1 MKDIFFQ
8 LLRIGLWSDVKIDE
22 DEFLPEISKDDWE
35 NLFLNATKQ
44 TVEGVFF
51 NAFEILNQKSLP
63 PENLLIK
70 WTVRID
76 QIENR
81 NKKINSLIGNQWRW
95 FRNNNL
101 NPIMLKG
108 QGIAK
113 HYASPLRRGTG
124 DIDWYFDSK
133 SYDRALTLLKR
144 RGITLDIEGFFDV
157 SYTSNSII
165 VEHHRKLFDME
176 NPFKNKLLKKL
187 LSTRENGL
195 VSINIDSEAIT
206 ILSPI
211 LQIVQVNLH
220 ILKHQ
225 LGFGIGVRQ
234 LCDSARLY
242 HAYKDKYD
250 SEELMII
257 YKKLGVLKW
266 IHVLHHVLVTGF
278 GLSEDKLPFSIPNK
292 IDSSWMLEEVW
303 QSGTFGY
310 YDDRYK
316 YGKRFFLS
324 VQPDSLNRIFKSFKY
339 YSRLVP
345 FEAISYILNRLFLKF
360 FFKRN
365 L

>member
-8 LLRIGLWSDVKIDE
+8 LLRIGLWSDVGTDKDE
-22 DEFLPEISKDDWE
+22 LLPELSIDDW
-35 NLFLNATKQ
+35 NSLFLYATKQ

-51 NAFEILNQKSLP
+51 DALQILNQESIP
-63 PENLLIK
+63 PENILIK

-81 NKKINSLIGNQWRW
+81 NKKINSLIANQWRW
-95 FRNNNL
+95 FKNNNL

-108 QGIAK
+108 QGVAQ

-124 DIDWYFDSK
+124 DIDWFFDSK
-133 SYDRALTLLKR
+133 SYGRVLGLLRKK
-144 RGITLDIEGFFDV
+144 GIVLDIEGFYDI
-157 SYTSNSII
+157 SYTSDSII

-176 NPFKNKLLKKL
+176 NPFKKKVLNKL
-187 LSTRENGL
+187 LSTRKDALG
-195 VSINIDSEAIT
+195 SINIDSEEIT
-206 ILSPI
+206 ILSPV
-211 LQIVQVNLH
+211 LQLVQVNLH

-242 HAYKDKYD
+242 HSYKDKYD
-250 SEELMII
+250 SEELMMI
-257 YKKLGVLKW
+257 YKSLGILKW
-266 IHVLHHVLVTGF
+266 IHVLHHVLVTAF
-278 GLSEDKLPFSIPNK
+278 GLSEDKLPFGIPK
-292 IDSSWMLEEVW
+292 GIDSSWMLEEVW

-310 YDDRYK
+310 YDERYK
-316 YGKRFFLS
+316 NGKIFFLS
-324 VQPDSLNRIFKSFKY
+324 AQSDPINRIFKSFKF

-345 FEAISYILNRLFLKF
+345 FEAVSYVLNRIFLKF
-360 FFKRN
+360 FLKKN